1 MLKTIGLIALLLTQP
16 SGKPAG
22 EPSLKAPKPPP
33 TKVSKEV
40 STKSSAQPQGEAPF
54 QSLTLTDYQDH
65 IRQLLKAPGLAGST
79 TGLIIKRPG
88 EVENLFAHNPDLPLV
103 PASTIKLFTTA
114 LALDTLGPD
123 YRFITEVRG
132 KLSADGL
139 RIEGDLFIKGY
150 GDPWLVPER
159 LWMLGQNLKATGVRE
174 ITGDIVADPS
184 FFAGPQNA
192 SGIEQD
198 TSSKA
203 YMAPAGALSVGFNAV
218 KIHVRPNR
226 KVGEPATVYLQPST
240 PKLLIEGSIK
250 TVTKGRSS
258 YSIEIHPRGDANV
271 VTLSGVIRADQKPHQ
286 LWRRITNPAVHA
298 AAIFRDLLNETGVKV
313 IGTSRKGVTPD
324 ELPLLTHIESPRL
337 ADLVS
342 KVNKFSNNFM
352 ASQLYRT
359 VGAHV
364 YGAPGSSTKGQKA
377 LQRFLKS
384 HLDLSPESYTVNN
397 ASGLHDVNRVSPA
410 QVIKLL
416 EHFNNAPRLR
426 IEYLNSLAVSG
437 GTGTLDDRMT
447 EERSHGLIRAKTGT
461 LAIASALSGYAF
473 NPQGELLLFSII
485 TNHYKHG
492 IQAVLNMQNQLGEF
506 LTSRSIRTL
515 PPPIAANGESSK
527 ED

>member
-1 MLKTIGLIALLLTQP
+1 MLKTIGLIALLLAQP
-16 SGKPAG
+16 TGA
-22 EPSLKAPKPPP
+22 PSLEASKTSPVKASKKLPKKISKKASAEPP
-33 TKVSKEV
+33 T
-40 STKSSAQPQGEAPF
+40 EAPF

-65 IRQLLKAPGLAGST
+65 IRQLLNAPGLDGST

-88 EVENLFAHNPDLPLV
+88 DVENLFAHNADTALV

-114 LALDTLGPD
+114 LALDTLGAD
-123 YRFITEVRG
+123 YRFITEVSG
-132 KLSADGL
+132 ELSPDGHTV
-139 RIEGDLFIKGY
+139 EGDLYIKGY

-159 LWMLGQNLKATGVRE
+159 LWMLGQHLKATGVRQ
-174 ITGDIVADPS
+174 IKGDVVADSS
-184 FFAGPQNA
+184 FFAGSQNA
-192 SGIEQD
+192 SGVEQD

-218 KIHVRPNR
+218 KVHIRPNR
-226 KVGEPATVYLQPST
+226 EVDQPATVYLQPST
-240 PKLLIEGSIK
+240 PTLVVEGSIK
-250 TVTKGRSS
+250 TVATGRSS
-258 YSIEIHPRGDANV
+258 YSIEIHPRGDTNV
-271 VTLSGVIRADQKPHQ
+271 VVLSGVIRAKQNPHQ
-286 LWRRITNPAVHA
+286 VWRRITNPALHG

-313 IGTSRKGVTPD
+313 LGTSREGVTP
-324 ELPLLTHIESPRL
+324 EGLPLLTQIESPRL

-352 ASQLYRT
+352 ASQLSRV

-364 YGAPGSSTKGQKA
+364 YGAPGSSTKGRKA
-377 LQRFLKS
+377 LQRFLQS
-384 HLDLSPESYTVNN
+384 HLELAPESYTINN
-397 ASGLHDVNRVSPA
+397 ASGLHDVNRVTPA
-410 QVIKLL
+410 QVVKLL
-416 EHFNNAPRLR
+416 EHFNSAPRLR

-437 GTGTLDDRMT
+437 GTGTLEDRMT

-473 NPQGELLLFSII
+473 NPEGELLLFSVI

-492 IQAVLNMQNQLGEF
+492 IKAVLKMQNQLGEF

-527 ED
+527 EE